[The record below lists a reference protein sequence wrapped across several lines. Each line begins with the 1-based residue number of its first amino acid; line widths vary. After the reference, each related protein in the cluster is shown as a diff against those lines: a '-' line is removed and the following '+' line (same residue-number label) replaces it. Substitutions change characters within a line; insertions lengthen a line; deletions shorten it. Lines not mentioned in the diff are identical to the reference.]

1 MGAWGLSCF
10 LCDATP
16 RLIFS
21 FLLFVCF
28 LYFLVFV
35 SLWQAVCRGSS
46 TYTMASPLQPV
57 PSQSQSQSPENEA
70 DLHSPMPDLQSL
82 QGAYVGNVSRL
93 EEHAE
98 RMSEAGSDLNEEIR
112 KLHTE
117 LKASD
122 SRRSSLRSLGFPGD
136 ELARVHTGRSRN
148 VSTSS
153 HANSVIDT
161 NGPARW
167 GGYSPA
173 GYVTSPVGSLR
184 SGSWSIP
191 PTSLQRH
198 RSGSKASRLGQVV
211 HPEQVHDEREDRR
224 DYPGS
229 PSSIQATPIEHQAPQ
244 HDSLPPQRH
253 VSSFTRK
260 YEEIASEIRDEIRN
274 SVHLERP
281 PNMDQY
287 HDQYHDHDDGRH
299 DDGHDEPYPHYELP
313 DRPPTAASTDT
324 THQAR
329 TLWQDFDGTHAPDT
343 VPEEDEEEP
352 QPHPEPSHANHSRNS
367 SFMMTS
373 AGSLPP
379 QGAPP
384 PEDGMVFYPA
394 PVPRML
400 NLPKRL
406 SQLPAGDVAARRRT
420 QVLDQMQAENRKSAP
435 LLSAPEPSKNRKSRQ
450 SFAGL
455 PAHLRASAFFDQQG
469 PSQEFEVKGESAQDT
484 LDSILEASAR
494 APVSAFTDHP
504 FTPAHNRKSTKL
516 SLVEPVYVDPPTTK
530 RRSSFN
536 ILDTKTNSNGG
547 KLNKLKKRNSSAD
560 MNILVAR
567 AAESR
572 MSLGAELDEPDTHP
586 RGPHEHDTLSRRNS
600 SDDGYDRDRDAEFE
614 EQALDDE
621 PAEEE
626 EEEEPQTFGAPTT
639 LLAELQLRKAK
650 QKERNMNYVTMVE
663 EGKITAHR
671 TLLDLNDDAEREHQ
685 RRLKKKVQLAWE
697 AQEQDDSDDDIPLGV
712 LYKQPQR
719 NNDWNRPIG
728 LIAQRELEESEP
740 LSRRRE
746 RLTGVPANYRRT
758 TTLGAYDSQTNLEI
772 PRVITPQPDDEEDE
786 HAGETLGE
794 RRRRL
799 AEKKM
804 LEEALGDDVRKS
816 TVSGDFAAEMLSKL
830 GVDDSPKATKDAPSA
845 SPAPEDGEE
854 ETLGQRRARLKA
866 EAEARGDI
874 LTPGVRPAL
883 KSKMSLADVLSA
895 NPYDDQHQARKVSN
909 EQLMSHLP
917 AGSLLHRNA
926 VQEERRK
933 AQRLTQNMRASSY
946 GMPGNPLVSG
956 GLSVHSKDDEDQPL
970 ALKIQAYKDRM
981 AGLGPQEQPRA
992 QSMMFNPMMN
1002 MSQPNMIMSMN
1013 GMPMQNP
1020 MMMQPQM
1027 QMGMQNPMMGM
1038 NNMGMMSQMSLQQ
1051 PAMHPGMGNRQ
1062 SSLPMQMSMMQ
1073 GGPQMNVMGGP
1084 QMNVMGG
1091 MPMMQG
1097 GVGMQGMGMGGMQG
1111 AMMDPA
1117 MMLPPMNTQQ
1127 RSNIEGWMKGIQ

>member
-1 MGAWGLSCF
+1 
-10 LCDATP
+10 
-16 RLIFS
+16 
-21 FLLFVCF
+21 
-28 LYFLVFV
+28 
-35 SLWQAVCRGSS
+35 
-46 TYTMASPLQPV
+46 MASPPPVLNPV
-57 PSQSQSQSPENEA
+57 PSRSPEKEA
-70 DLHSPMPDLQSL
+70 SHGDLHSPMPDLQSL
-82 QGAYVGNVSRL
+82 QGAYVGNISRL

-98 RMSEAGSDLNEEIR
+98 RMSEAGSDLDEEIR

-117 LKASD
+117 LKATD

-167 GGYSPA
+167 GGYSPG

-184 SGSWSIP
+184 SGTWSNP
-191 PTSLQRH
+191 PQSLQRH

-211 HPEQVHDEREDRR
+211 HPEQVQEEREDDR

-229 PSSIQATPIEHQAPQ
+229 PNSIMATPIEHQAHQNSP
-244 HDSLPPQRH
+244 PPQRQ

-260 YEEIASEIRDEIRN
+260 YEEIANDIRHEIRN
-274 SVHLERP
+274 SINLERP

-287 HDQYHDHDDGRH
+287 RDQDHGRY
-299 DDGHDEPYPHYELP
+299 DDGHHEPYPHYELP

-343 VPEEDEEEP
+343 VPEEEE
-352 QPHPEPSHANHSRNS
+352 PEPSVGRRSRNS
-367 SFMMTS
+367 SSMMRS
-373 AGSLPP
+373 AGDLPP

-384 PEDGMVFYPA
+384 PEDDMVFYPA

-435 LLSAPEPSKNRKSRQ
+435 WLSGPEPPKNRK

-469 PSQEFEVKGESAQDT
+469 PSQEFEVKGESAEDT

-504 FTPAHNRKSTKL
+504 FTPAHKRKSTKL
-516 SLVEPVYVDPPTTK
+516 SLIEPVHVESSPTK

-536 ILDTKTNSNGG
+536 ILDTNTNSSGG

-572 MSLGAELDEPDTHP
+572 MSLGAELDEPEAYA
-586 RGPHEHDTLSRRNS
+586 RGPNDHETLSRRNS
-600 SDDGYDRDRDAEFE
+600 SDDGHDRDRDAEFE

-621 PAEEE
+621 SEEE
-626 EEEEPQTFGAPTT
+626 EEQQFFGAPTT

-663 EGKITAHR
+663 EGKITSHR

-685 RRLKKKVQLAWE
+685 KRLKKKVQLAWE
-697 AQEQDDSDDDIPLGV
+697 AQDEDSEDDIPLGV

-719 NNDWNRPIG
+719 NMNRNQPIG
-728 LIAQRELEESEP
+728 LIAQRELEENEP

-746 RLTGVPANYRRT
+746 RLTGVPANWRKT

-772 PRVITPQPDDEEDE
+772 PRVITPQPDPEEEE

-804 LEEALGDDVRKS
+804 LEDALGDDVRKS

-866 EAEARGDI
+866 EAEARGDV
-874 LTPGVRPAL
+874 LNPGERPAL

-917 AGSLLHRNA
+917 AGSLLHQNA

-956 GLSVHSKDDEDQPL
+956 GLSVNSKDDEDQPL
-970 ALKIQAYKDRM
+970 ALKIQAYKDKL

-992 QSMMFNPMMN
+992 QSMMFNPVMS
-1002 MSQPNMIMSMN
+1002 MSQPNMMMGMN
-1013 GMPMQNP
+1013 GMGMQNP
-1020 MMMQPQM
+1020 MMMNQMQPQM
-1027 QMGMQNPMMGM
+1027 QMGMQPNMMGM
-1038 NNMGMMSQMSLQQ
+1038 NNMAMMSQVSLQQ
-1051 PAMHPGMGNRQ
+1051 PGMPGAVHPGMGNRQ
-1062 SSLPMQMSMMQ
+1062 SSMPMQMSMMQ
-1073 GGPQMNVMGGP
+1073 GGPQMNVMGG
-1084 QMNVMGG
+1084 

-1097 GVGMQGMGMGGMQG
+1097 GMGMQGMNGMNVGMGGMQQG
-1111 AMMDPA
+1111 MMDPS
-1117 MMLPPMNTQQ
+1117 MMMQPMNTQQ
-1127 RSNIEGWMKGIQ
+1127 RSNIEGWMRGIR

>member
-1 MGAWGLSCF
+1 
-10 LCDATP
+10 
-16 RLIFS
+16 
-21 FLLFVCF
+21 
-28 LYFLVFV
+28 
-35 SLWQAVCRGSS
+35 
-46 TYTMASPLQPV
+46 MASAAPVLQPV
-57 PSQSQSQSPENEA
+57 PSRSPEQEEA
-70 DLHSPMPDLQSL
+70 TNVGLHHPLPDLQSL

-136 ELARVHTGRSRN
+136 DLARVHTGRSRN

-184 SGSWSIP
+184 SGSWSNP
-191 PTSLQRH
+191 PASLQRH

-211 HPEQVHDEREDRR
+211 HPAHVHEERGHVDQH
-224 DYPGS
+224 PGS
-229 PSSIQATPIEHQAPQ
+229 PNSIMATPMEHHQQ
-244 HDSLPPQRH
+244 DSPPPQRQ

-260 YEEIASEIRDEIRN
+260 YEAIANEIRDEIRN
-274 SVHLERP
+274 SINLDRP

-287 HDQYHDHDDGRH
+287 RDHNQDQDQDHYHD
-299 DDGHDEPYPHYELP
+299 GHHEPYSRYELP

-324 THQAR
+324 SHQAR

-343 VPEEDEEEP
+343 VPEEEEP
-352 QPHPEPSHANHSRNS
+352 EPEPEPSHGTHSRHS
-367 SFMMTS
+367 SFMMR
-373 AGSLPP
+373 AAPDLPP
-379 QGAPP
+379 QGVPP
-384 PEDGMVFYPA
+384 PEEGMVFYPA

-406 SQLPAGDVAARRRT
+406 SQLPPSDVAARRRT
-420 QVLDQMQAENRKSAP
+420 QVLDQIQAENRKSAP
-435 LLSAPEPSKNRKSRQ
+435 WLSGAEPPKNKKGRQ

-455 PAHLRASAFFDQQG
+455 PAALRASAFFDQQG
-469 PSQEFEVKGESAQDT
+469 PAQEFEVKGESAEDT

-504 FTPAHNRKSTKL
+504 FTGRVGNEVYGPEHKRKSTKL
-516 SLVEPVYVDPPTTK
+516 SLVEPVVVEPTK

-536 ILDTKTNSNGG
+536 ILDTNTNSTGG
-547 KLNKLKKRNSSAD
+547 RLNKLKKRNSSAD

-572 MSLGAELDEPDTHP
+572 MSLGAELDEHDENA
-586 RGPHEHDTLSRRNS
+586 RGPNHHDTPSWRTSLE
-600 SDDGYDRDRDAEFE
+600 DGQDRDRDAEFE

-621 PAEEE
+621 DEQDEQQQE
-626 EEEEPQTFGAPTT
+626 FFGAPTT

-663 EGKITAHR
+663 EGKMTSHR
-671 TLLDLNDDAEREHQ
+671 TLLDLNDDAEREYQ
-685 RRLKKKVQLAWE
+685 KRLKKKVQLAWE
-697 AQEQDDSDDDIPLGV
+697 AQDEDDSDDDIPLGV

-719 NNDWNRPIG
+719 NDWDRPLG
-728 LIAQRELEESEP
+728 LIAQRELEDNEP

-746 RLTGVPANYRRT
+746 RLTGVPNNRRT
-758 TTLGAYDSQTNLEI
+758 TTLGAYNSQTNLEV
-772 PRVITPQPDDEEDE
+772 PTVITPQPESEDDE

-794 RRRRL
+794 RMRRL
-799 AEKKM
+799 KDKQM
-804 LEEALGDDVRKS
+804 LEAALGDDVRKS

-830 GVDDSPKATKDAPSA
+830 GVDDSPKAPKDAPSA

-866 EAEARGDI
+866 EAEARGDM
-874 LTPGVRPAL
+874 LNPGERPAL

-895 NPYDDQHQARKVSN
+895 NPYDDHHQARKVSN

-917 AGSLLHRNA
+917 AGSLLRQNA
-926 VQEERRK
+926 IAEEKRK

-946 GMPGNPLVSG
+946 GMAGADPLVRGVGSTK
-956 GLSVHSKDDEDQPL
+956 SKDDDDIPL
-970 ALKIQAYKDRM
+970 ALKIQAYKDKM
-981 AGLGPQEQPRA
+981 AGLGPQEKQPRV
-992 QSMMFNPMMN
+992 QSTMFNPAMNSSQQSIPMMG
-1002 MSQPNMIMSMN
+1002 MGMGMQPNM
-1013 GMPMQNP
+1013 
-1020 MMMQPQM
+1020 MMMQQPQM
-1027 QMGMQNPMMGM
+1027 MQQPPMMQQQMGMPPGM
-1038 NNMGMMSQMSLQQ
+1038 NNMGMVSQMSLPQ
-1051 PAMHPGMGNRQ
+1051 PTMHPGMGNRQ
-1062 SSLPMQMSMMQ
+1062 SSMPMQMSMMQ
-1073 GGPQMNVMGGP
+1073 GGPQMNVMS
-1084 QMNVMGG
+1084 G
-1091 MPMMQG
+1091 MPMMHG
-1097 GVGMQGMGMGGMQG
+1097 GMGMQGMGMGGMQMG
-1111 AMMDPA
+1111 GGMMAQDIMMPA
-1117 MMLPPMNTQQ
+1117 MNTQQ
-1127 RSNIEGWMKGIQ
+1127 RSNIEGWMRGIR

>member
-1 MGAWGLSCF
+1 
-10 LCDATP
+10 
-16 RLIFS
+16 
-21 FLLFVCF
+21 
-28 LYFLVFV
+28 
-35 SLWQAVCRGSS
+35 
-46 TYTMASPLQPV
+46 MASPPPVLQPV
-57 PSQSQSQSPENEA
+57 ASRSPDNEA
-70 DLHSPMPDLQSL
+70 SNVALHHPLPDLQSL

-167 GGYSPA
+167 GGYSPG

-184 SGSWSIP
+184 SGSWSNP

-198 RSGSKASRLGQVV
+198 RSGSKASRLGQMV
-211 HPEQVHDEREDRR
+211 HPEQVQEEREDGRE
-224 DYPGS
+224 PPAS
-229 PSSIQATPIEHQAPQ
+229 PRSIMATPIEHQQQGSP
-244 HDSLPPQRH
+244 PPQRQ

-260 YEEIASEIRDEIRN
+260 YEEIANEIRDEIRN
-274 SVHLERP
+274 SIHLERP
-281 PNMDQY
+281 PNMDPY
-287 HDQYHDHDDGRH
+287 HDQDPGRY
-299 DDGHDEPYPHYELP
+299 DDGHHEPYPHYELP

-343 VPEEDEEEP
+343 VPEEDE
-352 QPHPEPSHANHSRNS
+352 PEPSNGSHSRNS
-367 SFMMTS
+367 SFMMRS
-373 AGSLPP
+373 AGDLPP

-384 PEDGMVFYPA
+384 PEEGMVFYPA

-435 LLSAPEPSKNRKSRQ
+435 WLSAPEPPKNRKSRQ

-455 PAHLRASAFFDQQG
+455 PAQLRASAFFDQQG
-469 PSQEFEVKGESAQDT
+469 PSQEFQVQGESAEDT

-494 APVSAFTDHP
+494 APVSAFTAHP
-504 FTPAHNRKSTKL
+504 FTPAHNRKGTKL
-516 SLVEPVYVDPPTTK
+516 SLVEPVYVEPPTTK

-536 ILDTKTNSNGG
+536 LLDTNTNSSGG

-572 MSLGAELDEPDTHP
+572 MSLGADLDEPDAHA
-586 RGPHEHDTLSRRNS
+586 RGPNDYETLSRRNS
-600 SDDGYDRDRDAEFE
+600 SDDGHDRDRDAEFE

-621 PAEEE
+621 PEEE
-626 EEEEPQTFGAPTT
+626 EEEEQQFFGAPTT

-663 EGKITAHR
+663 EGKITSHR

-697 AQEQDDSDDDIPLGV
+697 AQAEDESDDDIPLGV

-719 NNDWNRPIG
+719 NDWNRPLG
-728 LIAQRELEESEP
+728 LIAQRELEENEP

-746 RLTGVPANYRRT
+746 RLTGVPSNRRT
-758 TTLGAYDSQTNLEI
+758 TTLGAYDSQTNLEV
-772 PRVITPQPDDEEDE
+772 PRVVTPQPESEEDE

-794 RRRRL
+794 RKRRL
-799 AEKKM
+799 QEKQM
-804 LEEALGDDVRKS
+804 LEAALGDDVRKS

-830 GVDDSPKATKDAPSA
+830 GIDDSPKAAKDAPSV
-845 SPAPEDGEE
+845 SPAPGDGEE

-874 LTPGVRPAL
+874 LNPGERPAL

-917 AGSLLHRNA
+917 AGSLLHQNA
-926 VQEERRK
+926 VAEEKRK
-933 AQRLTQNMRASSY
+933 AQRINQNMRASSY
-946 GMPGNPLVSG
+946 GMPSNPLVRG
-956 GLSVHSKDDEDQPL
+956 GLSVNSKDDEDQPL
-970 ALKIQAYKDRM
+970 ALKIQAYKDKM
-981 AGLGPQEQPRA
+981 AGFGPQEQPRA
-992 QSMMFNPMMN
+992 QSMMFHPMGMNPAMN
-1002 MSQPNMIMSMN
+1002 MSQPNMMMGMN
-1013 GMPMQNP
+1013 GMPTQNP
-1020 MMMQPQM
+1020 MMMQQPM
-1027 QMGMQNPMMGM
+1027 MPMQNPMMGM

-1062 SSLPMQMSMMQ
+1062 SSMPMQMSMMQ
-1073 GGPQMNVMGGP
+1073 GGPQMNVMGG
-1084 QMNVMGG
+1084 

-1097 GVGMQGMGMGGMQG
+1097 GMGMNGMGMGGMQ
-1111 AMMDPA
+1111 MDPN
-1117 MMLPPMNTQQ
+1117 MMMPPMNTQQ
-1127 RSNIEGWMKGIQ
+1127 RSNIEGWVRGIR

>member
-1 MGAWGLSCF
+1 
-10 LCDATP
+10 
-16 RLIFS
+16 
-21 FLLFVCF
+21 
-28 LYFLVFV
+28 
-35 SLWQAVCRGSS
+35 
-46 TYTMASPLQPV
+46 MASPPPVSKPV
-57 PSQSQSQSPENEA
+57 PPRSPDKEKEA
-70 DLHSPMPDLQSL
+70 STVDLHSPMPDLQSL
-82 QGAYVGNVSRL
+82 QGAYVGNISRL

-98 RMSEAGSDLNEEIR
+98 RMSEAGPDLNEEIR

-117 LKASD
+117 LKATD

-153 HANSVIDT
+153 HANSVVDT

-167 GGYSPA
+167 GGYSPG

-184 SGSWSIP
+184 SGSWSNP
-191 PTSLQRH
+191 PASLQRH

-211 HPEQVHDEREDRR
+211 HPAQVQEERDDDAR

-229 PSSIQATPIEHQAPQ
+229 PSSIVATPIEHQRHQ
-244 HDSLPPQRH
+244 HSSPPPPPQRH

-260 YEEIASEIRDEIRN
+260 YEEIANEIRDEIRN
-274 SVHLERP
+274 SIHLERP
-281 PNMDQY
+281 PNTDP
-287 HDQYHDHDDGRH
+287 YHDHDRDHDLARY
-299 DDGHDEPYPHYELP
+299 DDGHGEPYPHYDLP

-343 VPEEDEEEP
+343 VPEEDEE
-352 QPHPEPSHANHSRNS
+352 PEPSHGAHSRNS
-367 SFMMTS
+367 SLMMRS
-373 AGSLPP
+373 AGDLPP

-394 PVPRML
+394 PVPRLL

-420 QVLDQMQAENRKSAP
+420 QVLDQIQAENRKSAP
-435 LLSAPEPSKNRKSRQ
+435 WLSGPEPPKNRKSRQ

-455 PAHLRASAFFDQQG
+455 PAQLRASAFFEQQG
-469 PSQEFEVKGESAQDT
+469 PAQDFEIKGESAEDT

-516 SLVEPVYVDPPTTK
+516 SLVEPIHVEPPPAK

-536 ILDTKTNSNGG
+536 ILDTNTNYSGG

-560 MNILVAR
+560 MNILIAR

-572 MSLGAELDEPDTHP
+572 MSLGAELDEPDAHA
-586 RGPHEHDTLSRRNS
+586 RGPNDHETLSRRNS
-600 SDDGYDRDRDAEFE
+600 SDDGHDRNRDVEFE
-614 EQALDDE
+614 EQVLDDE
-621 PAEEE
+621 PEEGKEEE
-626 EEEEPQTFGAPTT
+626 EDQQQQQFFGAPTT

-663 EGKITAHR
+663 EGKITSHR
-671 TLLDLNDDAEREHQ
+671 TLLDLNDDAEWEHQ
-685 RRLKKKVQLAWE
+685 KRLKKKVQLAWE
-697 AQEQDDSDDDIPLGV
+697 AQEEDDSDDDVPLGV

-719 NNDWNRPIG
+719 NNDWNRPLG
-728 LIAQRELEESEP
+728 LIAQRELEENEP
-740 LSRRRE
+740 LSRRRA

-758 TTLGAYDSQTNLEI
+758 TTLGAYDSQTNLEV
-772 PRVITPQPDDEEDE
+772 PRVITPQPESEEDE

-799 AEKKM
+799 AEKNM
-804 LEEALGDDVRKS
+804 LEGALGDDVRKS

-830 GVDDSPKATKDAPSA
+830 GLDDSPKGTKEAPSA

-866 EAEARGDI
+866 EAEARGDM
-874 LTPGVRPAL
+874 LNPGERPAL

-917 AGSLLHRNA
+917 AGSLLHQRA
-926 VQEERRK
+926 LQEEKRK
-933 AQRLTQNMRASSY
+933 AQRLTQNMRTSSY
-946 GMPGNPLVSG
+946 GVPGNPLVSG
-956 GLSVHSKDDEDQPL
+956 GLSVNSKDDEDQPL
-970 ALKIQAYKDRM
+970 ALKIQAYKDKL

-992 QSMMFNPMMN
+992 QSMTFNPMMN
-1002 MSQPNMIMSMN
+1002 ISQPSTMMGTNTM
-1013 GMPMQNP
+1013 GMQNP
-1020 MMMQPQM
+1020 MTMSQMQPQV
-1027 QMGMQNPMMGM
+1027 QMGMQTPMMAMQTPMMGMQTPMMGMQTPMMGMQIPMMGM
-1038 NNMGMMSQMSLQQ
+1038 NNMAVMGQMSMQQ
-1051 PAMHPGMGNRQ
+1051 PPMHPGMGNRQ
-1062 SSLPMQMSMMQ
+1062 SSMPMQMSMMQ
-1073 GGPQMNVMGGP
+1073 GGPQMNVMGG
-1084 QMNVMGG
+1084 V
-1091 MPMMQG
+1091 PMMQG
-1097 GVGMQGMGMGGMQG
+1097 GMGMQGMNMGMGAMQQG
-1111 AMMDPA
+1111 MMDPS
-1117 MMLPPMNTQQ
+1117 MMMSPMNTQQ
-1127 RSNIEGWMKGIQ
+1127 RTNIEGWMSGIR

>member
-1 MGAWGLSCF
+1 MA
-10 LCDATP
+10 P
-16 RLIFS
+16 PPP
-21 FLLFVCF
+21 
-28 LYFLVFV
+28 V
-35 SLWQAVCRGSS
+35 SK
-46 TYTMASPLQPV
+46 PV
-57 PSQSQSQSPENEA
+57 PSRSPEKEA
-70 DLHSPMPDLQSL
+70 SNVDVHSPMPDLQSL
-82 QGAYVGNVSRL
+82 QGAYVGNISRL

-117 LKASD
+117 LKAPD

-167 GGYSPA
+167 GGYSPG

-184 SGSWSIP
+184 SGSWSNP

-211 HPEQVHDEREDRR
+211 HPEQVREEREDDRA
-224 DYPGS
+224 YPGS
-229 PSSIQATPIEHQAPQ
+229 PSSIMATPIEHQAHHADHADHALQNSP
-244 HDSLPPQRH
+244 PPQRH

-260 YEEIASEIRDEIRN
+260 YEEIANEIRDEIRN
-274 SVHLERP
+274 SINLERP
-281 PNMDQY
+281 PNMDP
-287 HDQYHDHDDGRH
+287 YHDHDRAH
-299 DDGHDEPYPHYELP
+299 YDDGHREPYPQYDLP

-343 VPEEDEEEP
+343 VPEEDE
-352 QPHPEPSHANHSRNS
+352 PEPSVGGHSRNS
-367 SFMMTS
+367 SFMMRS
-373 AGSLPP
+373 AGDLPP

-384 PEDGMVFYPA
+384 PDDGMVFYPA

-406 SQLPAGDVAARRRT
+406 SQLPASDVAARRRT

-435 LLSAPEPSKNRKSRQ
+435 WLNGPEPPKNRK

-455 PAHLRASAFFDQQG
+455 PAHLRASAFFDQPG
-469 PSQEFEVKGESAQDT
+469 PSQDFEVKGESAEDT

-504 FTPAHNRKSTKL
+504 FTPAHKRKSTKL
-516 SLVEPVYVDPPTTK
+516 SLIEPVQVESSPTK

-536 ILDTKTNSNGG
+536 ILDTNVNSSGG

-572 MSLGAELDEPDTHP
+572 MSLGADLDEPDAHA
-586 RGPHEHDTLSRRNS
+586 RGPNDHETLSRRNS
-600 SDDGYDRDRDAEFE
+600 SNDGHDRDRDAEFE
-614 EQALDDE
+614 EEALDDE
-621 PAEEE
+621 PEEE
-626 EEEEPQTFGAPTT
+626 EEQQFFGAPTT

-663 EGKITAHR
+663 EGKITSHR

-685 RRLKKKVQLAWE
+685 KRLKKKVQLAWE
-697 AQEQDDSDDDIPLGV
+697 AQAEDDSDDDVPLGV
-712 LYKQPQR
+712 LYQQPQR

-728 LIAQRELEESEP
+728 LIAQRELEENEP

-746 RLTGVPANYRRT
+746 RLTGVPANWRRT
-758 TTLGAYDSQTNLEI
+758 ATLGAHDSQTNLEV
-772 PRVITPQPDDEEDE
+772 PRVITPQPDSEEDE

-830 GVDDSPKATKDAPSA
+830 GVDESPKATKDAPSV

-874 LTPGVRPAL
+874 LNPGERPAL

-895 NPYDDQHQARKVSN
+895 NPYDDQHQARKVSD

-917 AGSLLHRNA
+917 AGSLLHQNA

-956 GLSVHSKDDEDQPL
+956 GLSVNSKDDEDQPL
-970 ALKIQAYKDRM
+970 ALKIQAYKDKM
-981 AGLGPQEQPRA
+981 AGLGPQEQQPRA

-1002 MSQPNMIMSMN
+1002 MSQPNMMMGMN
-1013 GMPMQNP
+1013 GMGMQNP
-1020 MMMQPQM
+1020 MMMGQMQPQM
-1027 QMGMQNPMMGM
+1027 QMGMQPPMMGM
-1038 NNMGMMSQMSLQQ
+1038 NNMAMMSQMSLQQ

-1062 SSLPMQMSMMQ
+1062 SSMPMQMSMMQ
-1073 GGPQMNVMGGP
+1073 GGPQMNVMGG
-1084 QMNVMGG
+1084 

-1097 GVGMQGMGMGGMQG
+1097 GMGMPGVNMGMSGMQQG
-1111 AMMDPA
+1111 MMDPSL
-1117 MMLPPMNTQQ
+1117 MMPPMNTQQ
-1127 RSNIEGWMKGIQ
+1127 RSNIEGWMRGIR